1 MNRYLLKDVS
11 SLTNINDKII
21 SKLADISKLC
31 ICDYINELDII
42 DEDVLNVDIGIGII
56 SMLIVD
62 DEIQYSFSPST
73 ILEEALIKTIE
84 DKESPLINK
93 LEVNLEKK
101 INSTYKDIV

>member
-1 MNRYLLKDVS
+1 MKRYLLKDVS
-11 SLTNINDKII
+11 YITNINDKII
-21 SKLADISKLC
+21 DKLPNIAKLC

-62 DEIQYSFSPST
+62 DEIQYSFSPSES
-73 ILEEALIKTIE
+73 LEKTMIKTIE

-93 LEVNLEKK
+93 LEVNLERK